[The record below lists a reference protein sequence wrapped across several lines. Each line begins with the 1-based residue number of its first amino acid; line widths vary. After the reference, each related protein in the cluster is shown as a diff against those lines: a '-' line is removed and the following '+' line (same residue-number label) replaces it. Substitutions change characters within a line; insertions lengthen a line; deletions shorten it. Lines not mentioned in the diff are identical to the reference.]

1 LTADC
6 LSIFAVLRPLKSLL
20 GSFESLITHQAV
32 KVDGLVGDKMIDN
45 RRRAETPY
53 SALQPYLTTDT

>member
-1 LTADC
+1 LQC
-6 LSIFAVLRPLKSLL
+6 SGRSKSLL
-20 GSFESLITHQAV
+20 DSFESLITHQAV